1 MSKLLEREEKE
12 SQNRI
17 EVWERRVSDLKKQ
30 SENYK
35 VDCDILGKQKKEL
48 ESELK
53 GLKQSL
59 SSILDKAL
67 SKEREELK
75 NLRDIADSNNKS
87 AIEQKNRLSDE
98 SSTLKADRLEVDKQ
112 KNNLAE
118 SIKKSERINQEN
130 LNTKQKLSAL
140 ANTIIDSL
148 KDI

>member
-75 NLRDIADSNNKS
+75 NLRDIAGSNNKS

-98 SSTLKADRLEVDKQ
+98 SSTLKADRLEVEKQ

-130 LNTKQKLSAL
+130 LNTKQRLSAL

-148 KDI
+148 